1 LPKILPIIESLPIIV
16 LQCLITATF
25 SVTFVFMIEQ
35 QTGQIFVYGSLRS
48 GFHSPAYNYISKYF
62 TLTGNAKTKGLLIDM
77 GNYPVAIATNENKF
91 VIGELY
97 KINHKEAFDFAI
109 AQLDD
114 YEGINAE
121 ENETP
126 LYKRVLAEV
135 MIESATTQAW
145 VYWYTGNVENKPVL
159 ESGDVLDYLKKMQ

>member
-1 LPKILPIIESLPIIV
+1 MK
-16 LQCLITATF
+16 
-25 SVTFVFMIEQ
+25 EQ
-35 QTGQIFVYGSLRS
+35 QIVQIFVYGSLRS
-48 GFHSPAYNYISKYF
+48 GFYSPAYNYISKYF
-62 TLTGNAKTKGLLIDM
+62 TLVGIAKTKGLLLDM

-114 YEGINAE
+114 YEGLNAE

-126 LYKRVLAEV
+126 LYQRVIAD
-135 MIESATTQAW
+135 IEIENAITKAW
-145 VYWYTGNVENKPVL
+145 VYWFTGNVANKPEL
-159 ESGDVLDYLKKMQ
+159 ASGDVLDYLKKMK